1 MFNKRY
7 CKMWLTRIN
16 HAPRGTGLRASFS
29 IKDLQLLLILLENYK
44 LLLSYPSKPSWTT
57 PYFSLLTAGKGKKI
71 TVVTRFTVLTK
82 SRQVVQ
88 HLLASYFHNL
98 SNARKGKLKRSG
110 QKKSYSVRNFNL
122 CTQTPTA
129 INVKQRRSSQNDAS
143 TRLVTFSTKTR
154 TLGFYLTK
162 YM

>member
-1 MFNKRY
+1 MTHKDQPYPQGNWAA
-7 CKMWLTRIN
+7 CKFFYQRPAAVINTFGELQSQAEQHLTF
-16 HAPRGTGLRASFS
+16 LC
-29 IKDLQLLLILLENYK
+29 LLPEK
-44 LLLSYPSKPSWTT
+44 E
-57 PYFSLLTAGKGKKI
+57 KKI

-88 HLLASYFHNL
+88 YLLASYFHNL
-98 SNARKGKLKRSG
+98 SNARKKGKLKRSG